1 MRYEFIHVL
10 SSTKD
15 ERIMA
20 NMIRN
25 MNMESLET
33 FMTHLDYTSNG
44 TRERWLELYG
54 RVLQG

>member
-20 NMIRN
+20 NMIHN
-25 MNMESLET
+25 MNLESLET
-33 FMTHLDYTSNG
+33 FMAHLDYTSSG

-54 RVLQG
+54 RVLRG